1 MDQAGRIMRKA
12 NIFNA
17 GFEAGK
23 NISRRFSKATA
34 MPNWILKRTRYNIP
48 HGDDLFLQDIL
59 EGKISGK
66 RIEKL
71 LNDSPKIRETASGG
85 KIKTL
90 ENFVNKLRP

>member
-1 MDQAGRIMRKA
+1 MRKA

-17 GFEAGK
+17 GFEIGK
-23 NISRRFSKATA
+23 HATRRFSKATA
-34 MPNWILKRTRYNIP
+34 MPNRLLKRTRYNIP
-48 HGDDLFLQDIL
+48 HGDELFFQDIL
-59 EGKISGK
+59 EGKVSGK

-71 LNDSPKIRETASGG
+71 LNNSPEVWETASGG